1 MSWRRPGDERNDK
14 KTCLY
19 RYFLL
24 EVRYV
29 KKVLLKANFFDEC
42 KKSFT
47 IKGVSKTSKNTYII
61 HVIETNGENHEKIT
75 DECKQTFTIKG
86 VYKSQTN
93 KYIIPVIETNG

>member
-19 RYFLL
+19 TYFLL
-24 EVRYV
+24 EIRNV

-47 IKGVSKTSKNTYII
+47 KNRVTKTQTY
-61 HVIETNGENHEKIT
+61 T
-75 DECKQTFTIKG
+75 
-86 VYKSQTN
+86 
-93 KYIIPVIETNG
+93 YIIPVIETNGENHKENDECK